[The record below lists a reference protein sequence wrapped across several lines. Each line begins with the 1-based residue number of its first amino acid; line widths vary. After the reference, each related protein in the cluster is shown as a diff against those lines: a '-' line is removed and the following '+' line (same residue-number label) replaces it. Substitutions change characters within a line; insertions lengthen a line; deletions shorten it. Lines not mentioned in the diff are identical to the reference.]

1 MSKRAY
7 SCPMAAI
14 APILIAIAA
23 FLVRIINLGSP
34 KGLVFDEVYYVD
46 GARDL
51 LKYGV
56 EVNGSNPEFIV
67 HPPVG
72 KWLIASGIKLFGD
85 NEFGWRFASAVFGTL
100 LILLFARLV
109 HVLFYSPLLTALA
122 AALMALD
129 GLLLVHSRTA
139 LLDLFLT
146 FFTLLG
152 VLLWHRNRHI
162 WAGIAFG
169 LAIGCKWSAIY
180 FVAII
185 GLVAVYR
192 ILIAH
197 DIRKTLKPIAAKFAQ
212 YGLLPVFVYTLT
224 WAGWFM
230 SDRGWSR
237 QSSKNP
243 LSSWIHYHS
252 EMLNFHTGLTATHP
266 YQANPWSWLIMG
278 RPTSFFYDSP
288 KGCSAENCAQEV
300 LALGTPLLWWVG
312 SIAIAVVVGYW
323 IKSLINHRIDNA
335 ANLVV
340 LGLAAGYLPWFAMQQ
355 RTVFTFYAII
365 IEPFLILAIIYC
377 AKLLLAS
384 GLKPVVSQSIVGGVL
399 VLIVVCF
406 LYFIP
411 LFTGQIITY
420 EDWNLRMWF
429 ESWI

>member
-1 MSKRAY
+1 
-7 SCPMAAI
+7 MAAI

-51 LKYGV
+51 LKHGV
-56 EVNGSNPEFIV
+56 EVSGSDPEFIV

-109 HVLFYSPLLTALA
+109 HVLFYSPLLTALGA
-122 AALMALD
+122 VLMALD

-152 VLLWHRNRHI
+152 VFLWHRNRHI

-185 GLVAVYR
+185 GLIAVYR
-192 ILIAH
+192 VLIAH

-212 YGLLPVFVYTLT
+212 YGLIPVFVYTLT
-224 WAGWFM
+224 WTGWFL

-237 QSSKNP
+237 GWSNNP

-252 EMLNFHTGLTATHP
+252 EMLNFHTGLTDSHP
-266 YQANPWSWLIMG
+266 YEANPWSWLIMG

-312 SIAIAVVVGYW
+312 TIAIAVVVGYW
-323 IKSLINHRIDNA
+323 IKSLISHRIDMA
-335 ANLVV
+335 ANIVV

-365 IEPFLILAIIYC
+365 IEPFLILAIVYC

-384 GLKPVVSQSIVGGVL
+384 GLKPVVSQSIVGGIL
-399 VLIVVCF
+399 ALIILCF
-406 LYFIP
+406 LFFIP
-411 LFTGQIITY
+411 LFTGQVITY

-429 ESWI
+429 DSWI

>member
-1 MSKRAY
+1 
-7 SCPMAAI
+7 MAAI

-56 EVNGSNPEFIV
+56 EVSGSDPEFIV

-109 HVLFYSPLLTALA
+109 HVLFYSPLLTALGA
-122 AALMALD
+122 VLMALD

-152 VLLWHRNRHI
+152 IFLWHRNRHI
-162 WAGIAFG
+162 WAGIAFR

-185 GLVAVYR
+185 GLIAVYR
-192 ILIAH
+192 VLIAH

-212 YGLLPVFVYTLT
+212 YGLIPVFVYTLT
-224 WAGWFM
+224 WTGWF
-230 SDRGWSR
+230 
-237 QSSKNP
+237 
-243 LSSWIHYHS
+243 L
-252 EMLNFHTGLTATHP
+252 
-266 YQANPWSWLIMG
+266 
-278 RPTSFFYDSP
+278 
-288 KGCSAENCAQEV
+288 
-300 LALGTPLLWWVG
+300 
-312 SIAIAVVVGYW
+312 
-323 IKSLINHRIDNA
+323 
-335 ANLVV
+335 
-340 LGLAAGYLPWFAMQQ
+340 LAAGYLPWFAMQQ

-365 IEPFLILAIIYC
+365 IEPFLILAIVYC

-384 GLKPVVSQSIVGGVL
+384 GLKPVVSQSIVGGIL
-399 VLIVVCF
+399 ALIILCF
-406 LYFIP
+406 LFFIP
-411 LFTGQIITY
+411 LFTGQVITY

-429 ESWI
+429 DSWI

>member
-1 MSKRAY
+1 
-7 SCPMAAI
+7 
-14 APILIAIAA
+14 
-23 FLVRIINLGSP
+23 
-34 KGLVFDEVYYVD
+34 
-46 GARDL
+46 

-56 EVNGSNPEFIV
+56 EVSGSDPEFIV

-109 HVLFYSPLLTALA
+109 HVLFYSPLLTALGA
-122 AALMALD
+122 VLMALD

-152 VLLWHRNRHI
+152 LFLWHRNRHI

-185 GLVAVYR
+185 GLIAVYR
-192 ILIAH
+192 VLIAH

-212 YGLLPVFVYTLT
+212 YGLIPVFVYTLT
-224 WAGWFM
+224 WTGWFL

-237 QSSKNP
+237 GWSNNP

-252 EMLNFHTGLTATHP
+252 EMLNFHTGLTDSHP
-266 YQANPWSWLIMG
+266 YEANPWSWLIMG

-312 SIAIAVVVGYW
+312 TIAIAVVVGYW
-323 IKSLINHRIDNA
+323 IKSLISHRIDMA
-335 ANLVV
+335 ANIVV

-365 IEPFLILAIIYC
+365 IEPFLILAIVYC

-384 GLKPVVSQSIVGGVL
+384 GLKPVVSQSIVGGIL
-399 VLIVVCF
+399 ALIILCF
-406 LYFIP
+406 LFFIP
-411 LFTGQIITY
+411 LFTGQVITY

-429 ESWI
+429 DSWI

>member
-1 MSKRAY
+1 
-7 SCPMAAI
+7 MAAI
-14 APILIAIAA
+14 APILIALAS
-23 FLVRIINLGSP
+23 FVLRIFNLGSP

-46 GARDL
+46 DARDL

-72 KWLIASGIKLFGD
+72 KWLIASGIKVFGD
-85 NEFGWRFASAVFGTL
+85 SEFGWRFASAVFGTL
-100 LILLFARLV
+100 LILVFARLV
-109 HVLFYSPLLTALA
+109 HVLFYSPLLTALGA
-122 AALMALD
+122 TLMSLD

-146 FFTLLG
+146 FFTLIG

-162 WAGIAFG
+162 WAGVAFG

-192 ILIAH
+192 ILIEK
-197 DIRKTLKPIAAKFAQ
+197 DIRKSLKPIAAKFAQ
-212 YGLLPVFVYTLT
+212 YGLLPVLVYALT
-224 WAGWFM
+224 WSGWFV

-237 QSSKNP
+237 QWSSNP
-243 LSSWIHYHS
+243 FTSWIHYHS
-252 EMLNFHTGLTATHP
+252 EMLNFHTGLTDTHP

-288 KGCSAENCAQEV
+288 SGCSTDNCAQEV
-300 LALGTPLLWWVG
+300 LALGTPILWWVG
-312 SIAIAVVVGYW
+312 TIAIAVVVGYW
-323 IKSLINHRIDNA
+323 IRSLINHRIDAA

-355 RTVFTFYAII
+355 RTVFSFYAII
-365 IEPFLILAIIYC
+365 IEPFLILAIVYC
-377 AKLLLAS
+377 AKLLLSS
-384 GLKPVVSQSIVGGVL
+384 GFKPVVSQSIVGGIFA
-399 VLIVVCF
+399 LILLCF
-406 LYFIP
+406 LFFFP
-411 LFTGQIITY
+411 LFTGQVITY

-429 ESWI
+429 NSWI

>member
-1 MSKRAY
+1 
-7 SCPMAAI
+7 MAAI

-34 KGLVFDEVYYVD
+34 KGLVFDEIYYVD

-56 EVNGSNPEFIV
+56 EVSGSDPEFIV

-109 HVLFYSPLLTALA
+109 HVLFYSPLLTALGA
-122 AALMALD
+122 VLMALD

-152 VLLWHRNRHI
+152 LFLWHRNRHI

-185 GLVAVYR
+185 GLIAVYR
-192 ILIAH
+192 VLIAH

-212 YGLLPVFVYTLT
+212 YGLIPVFVYTLT
-224 WAGWFM
+224 WTGWFL

-237 QSSKNP
+237 GWSNNP

-252 EMLNFHTGLTATHP
+252 EMLNFHTGLTDSHP
-266 YQANPWSWLIMG
+266 YEANPWSWLIMG

-312 SIAIAVVVGYW
+312 TIAIAVVVGYW
-323 IKSLINHRIDNA
+323 IKSLISHRIDMA
-335 ANLVV
+335 ANIVV

-365 IEPFLILAIIYC
+365 IEPFLILAIVYC

-384 GLKPVVSQSIVGGVL
+384 GLKPVVSQSIVGGIL
-399 VLIVVCF
+399 ALIILCF
-406 LYFIP
+406 LFFIP
-411 LFTGQIITY
+411 LFTGQVITY

-429 ESWI
+429 DSWI

>member
-1 MSKRAY
+1 
-7 SCPMAAI
+7 MAAI

-56 EVNGSNPEFIV
+56 EVTGSNPEFIV

-85 NEFGWRFASAVFGTL
+85 NEFGWRFASAIFGTL

-384 GLKPVVSQSIVGGVL
+384 GLKPVISQSIVGGVL
-399 VLIVVCF
+399 ALIVVCF

>member
-1 MSKRAY
+1 
-7 SCPMAAI
+7 MAAI

-56 EVNGSNPEFIV
+56 EVNGSDPEFIV

-399 VLIVVCF
+399 ALIVVCF

-429 ESWI
+429 KSWI

>member
-1 MSKRAY
+1 
-7 SCPMAAI
+7 MAAI
-14 APILIAIAA
+14 APILIAIAS
-23 FLVRIINLGSP
+23 FVLRIINLGLP
-34 KGLVFDEVYYVD
+34 KGFIFDEVYYVD

-56 EVNGSNPEFIV
+56 EVSGSNPEFIV

-72 KWLIASGIKLFGD
+72 KWLRASGIKLFGD

-100 LILLFARLV
+100 LILLFARLI
-109 HVLFYSPLLTALA
+109 HVLFYSPLLTALG

-152 VLLWHRNRHI
+152 VFLWHRNRHI

-180 FVAII
+180 FVALI
-185 GLVAVYR
+185 GLLAVYR
-192 ILIAH
+192 ILVAH
-197 DIRKTLKPIAAKFAQ
+197 DIRKSLKPIIAKFAQ

-224 WAGWFM
+224 WIGWFV

-237 QSSKNP
+237 QWSSNP
-243 LSSWIHYHS
+243 LASWFHYHS
-252 EMLNFHTGLTATHP
+252 EMLNFHTGLTEQHP

-278 RPTSFFYDSP
+278 RPTSFFYASP
-288 KGCSAENCAQEV
+288 QGCEAKDCAQEV
-300 LALGTPLLWWVG
+300 LALGTPILWWVG
-312 SIAIAVVVGYW
+312 TIAIAVVTGYW
-323 IKSLINHRIDNA
+323 IKSLLLRRSDSALNI
-335 ANLVV
+335 VV
-340 LGLAAGYLPWFAMQQ
+340 LGMAAGYLPWFAMQQ
-355 RTVFTFYAII
+355 RTAFSFYAII
-365 IEPFLILAIIYC
+365 FEPFMIVAIVYC
-377 AKLLLAS
+377 AKLLLDS
-384 GLKPVVSQSIVGGVL
+384 GLKPVVSQSIVGGTFA
-399 VLIVVCF
+399 LILLCF
-406 LYFIP
+406 LFFIP

-420 EDWNLRMWF
+420 EDWRLRMWF

>member
-1 MSKRAY
+1 
-7 SCPMAAI
+7 MAAI
-14 APILIAIAA
+14 APILIALAS
-23 FLVRIINLGSP
+23 LVLRIINLGLP
-34 KGLVFDEVYYVD
+34 KGFVFDEVYYVD

-56 EVNGSNPEFIV
+56 EVDGTNPEFIV

-85 NEFGWRFASAVFGTL
+85 SEFGWRIASAIFATL
-100 LILLFARLV
+100 LILLFARLI
-109 HVLFYSPLLTALA
+109 HVLFYSPLLTALG

-180 FVAII
+180 FVAVI
-185 GLVAVYR
+185 GLIAVYQ
-192 ILIAH
+192 ILVAR
-197 DIRKTLKPIAAKFAQ
+197 DIRKSLKPITAKFLQ
-212 YGLLPVFVYTLT
+212 YGVLPVFVYTLT
-224 WAGWFM
+224 WTGWFI

-237 QSSKNP
+237 QWSSNP
-243 LSSWIHYHS
+243 FVSWLHYHS
-252 EMLNFHTGLTATHP
+252 EMLNFHTGLTEKHP
-266 YQANPWSWLIMG
+266 YEANPWSWLVMG

-288 KGCSAENCAQEV
+288 KDCGAKDCAQEV
-300 LALGTPLLWWVG
+300 LALGTPILWWVG
-312 SIAIAVVVGYW
+312 TISIAVVIGYW
-323 IKSLINHRIDNA
+323 IKSLIHHRVDSA
-335 ANLVV
+335 ANIVV
-340 LGLAAGYLPWFAMQQ
+340 LGVVAGYLPWFAMQQ
-355 RTVFTFYAII
+355 RTVFSFYAII
-365 IEPFLILAIIYC
+365 IQPFLIVAIVYC

-384 GLKPVVSQSIVGGVL
+384 GLKPAVSQSIVGGIFT
-399 VLIVVCF
+399 LIVLCF
-406 LYFIP
+406 IFFIP
-411 LFTGQIITY
+411 LFTGQVITY
-420 EDWNLRMWF
+420 EDWRLRMWF

>member
-1 MSKRAY
+1 
-7 SCPMAAI
+7 MAAI
-14 APILIAIAA
+14 APILIALAS
-23 FLVRIINLGSP
+23 FVLRIFNLGSP

-85 NEFGWRFASAVFGTL
+85 SEFGWRFASAVFGTL
-100 LILLFARLV
+100 LILVFARLV
-109 HVLFYSPLLTALA
+109 HVLFYSPLLTALG
-122 AALMALD
+122 AALMSLD
-129 GLLLVHSRTA
+129 GLMLVHSRTA

-146 FFTLLG
+146 FFTLIG

-162 WAGIAFG
+162 WAGVSFG

-185 GLVAVYR
+185 GLVAIYR
-192 ILIAH
+192 ILIEK
-197 DIRKTLKPIAAKFAQ
+197 DIRKSLKPIAAKFAQ
-212 YGLLPVFVYTLT
+212 YGLLPVFVYVLT
-224 WAGWFM
+224 WSGWFV

-237 QSSKNP
+237 QWSSNP
-243 LSSWIHYHS
+243 FTSWIHYHS
-252 EMLNFHTGLTATHP
+252 EMLNFHTGLTDTHP

-288 KGCSAENCAQEV
+288 SGCSTDNCAQEV
-300 LALGTPLLWWVG
+300 LALGTPILWWVG
-312 SIAIAVVVGYW
+312 TIAIAVVVGYW
-323 IKSLINHRIDNA
+323 IRSLINHRIDPA

-340 LGLAAGYLPWFAMQQ
+340 LGLVAGYLPWFAMQQ
-355 RTVFTFYAII
+355 RTVFSFYAII
-365 IEPFLILAIIYC
+365 IEPFLIIAIVYC
-377 AKLLLAS
+377 AKLLLSS
-384 GLKPVVSQSIVGGVL
+384 GLKPVVSQSIVGGIFA
-399 VLIVVCF
+399 LILLCF
-406 LYFIP
+406 LFFFP
-411 LFTGQIITY
+411 LFTGQVITY

-429 ESWI
+429 NSWI

>member
-1 MSKRAY
+1 
-7 SCPMAAI
+7 MAAI

-56 EVNGSNPEFIV
+56 EVSGADPEFIV

-72 KWLIASGIKLFGD
+72 KWLIASGINLFGD
-85 NEFGWRFASAVFGTL
+85 NEFGWRIASAVFGTL

-384 GLKPVVSQSIVGGVL
+384 GLKPVISQSIVGGVL
-399 VLIVVCF
+399 ALIVVCF

>member
-1 MSKRAY
+1 
-7 SCPMAAI
+7 MAAI
-14 APILIAIAA
+14 APILIALAS
-23 FLVRIINLGSP
+23 LVLRIINLGLP
-34 KGLVFDEVYYVD
+34 KGFVFDEVYYVD

-56 EVNGSNPEFIV
+56 EVDGTNPEFIV

-85 NEFGWRFASAVFGTL
+85 SEFGWRIASAIFATL
-100 LILLFARLV
+100 LILLFARLI
-109 HVLFYSPLLTALA
+109 HVLFYSPLLTALG

-180 FVAII
+180 FVAVI
-185 GLVAVYR
+185 GLIAVYQ
-192 ILIAH
+192 ILVAR
-197 DIRKTLKPIAAKFAQ
+197 DIRKSLKPITAKFLQ
-212 YGLLPVFVYTLT
+212 YGVLPVFVYTLT
-224 WAGWFM
+224 WTGWFI

-237 QSSKNP
+237 QWSSNP
-243 LSSWIHYHS
+243 FVSWLHYHS
-252 EMLNFHTGLTATHP
+252 EMLNFHTGLTEKHP
-266 YQANPWSWLIMG
+266 YEANPWSWLVMG

-288 KGCSAENCAQEV
+288 KDCGAKDCAQEV
-300 LALGTPLLWWVG
+300 LALGTPILWWIG
-312 SIAIAVVVGYW
+312 TISIAVVIGYW
-323 IKSLINHRIDNA
+323 IKSLIHHRVDSA
-335 ANLVV
+335 ANIVV
-340 LGLAAGYLPWFAMQQ
+340 LGVVAGYLPWFAMQQ
-355 RTVFTFYAII
+355 RTVFSFYAII
-365 IEPFLILAIIYC
+365 IQPFLIVAIVYC

-384 GLKPVVSQSIVGGVL
+384 GLKPAVSQSIVGGIFT
-399 VLIVVCF
+399 LIVLCF
-406 LYFIP
+406 IFFIP
-411 LFTGQIITY
+411 LFTGQVITY
-420 EDWNLRMWF
+420 EDWRLRMWF

>member
-1 MSKRAY
+1 
-7 SCPMAAI
+7 MAAI
-14 APILIAIAA
+14 APLLIAIAS
-23 FLVRIINLGSP
+23 FVLRLINLGSP
-34 KGLVFDEVYYVD
+34 KGFVFDEVYYVD

-56 EVNGSNPEFIV
+56 EVDGTNPEFIV

-72 KWLIASGIKLFGD
+72 KWLIASGINLFGD

-109 HVLFYSPLLTALA
+109 HVLFYSPLLTALG

-152 VLLWHRNRHI
+152 IFLWHRNRHI

-180 FVAII
+180 FVAVI
-185 GLVAVYR
+185 GLIAVYR
-192 ILIAH
+192 IVVAS
-197 DIRKTLKPIAAKFAQ
+197 DIRKAVKPIVAKFAQ
-212 YGLLPVFVYTLT
+212 YGLLPVFVYAMT
-224 WAGWFM
+224 WTGWFI

-237 QSSKNP
+237 QWSTNP
-243 LSSWIHYHS
+243 LLSWFHYHS
-252 EMLNFHTGLTATHP
+252 EMLNFHTGLTQEHP

-278 RPTSFFYDSP
+278 RPTSFFYAAP
-288 KGCSAENCAQEV
+288 KECGAKDCAQEV
-300 LALGTPLLWWVG
+300 LALGTPILWWVG
-312 SIAIAVVVGYW
+312 TIAVAVVVGYW
-323 IKSLINHRIDNA
+323 IKSLIHHRVDA
-335 ANLVV
+335 AATIVII
-340 LGLAAGYLPWFAMQQ
+340 GFAAGYLPWFAMQQ
-355 RTVFTFYAII
+355 RTVFTFYAIVI
-365 IEPFLILAIIYC
+365 QPFLILAIVYC
-377 AKLLLAS
+377 AKLLLDSA
-384 GLKPVVSQSIVGGVL
+384 LKPVVSQSIVGGIFA
-399 VLIVVCF
+399 LIVLCF
-406 LYFIP
+406 MFFMP
-411 LFTGQIITY
+411 LFTAQVITY

>member
-1 MSKRAY
+1 
-7 SCPMAAI
+7 MAAI

-56 EVNGSNPEFIV
+56 EVSGADPEFIV

-109 HVLFYSPLLTALA
+109 HVLFYSPLLTALG

-384 GLKPVVSQSIVGGVL
+384 GLKSVVSQSIVGSVIA
-399 VLIVVCF
+399 LIVVCF

>member
-1 MSKRAY
+1 
-7 SCPMAAI
+7 MAAI

-56 EVNGSNPEFIV
+56 EVSGSDPEFIV

-109 HVLFYSPLLTALA
+109 HVLFYSPLLSALA

-384 GLKPVVSQSIVGGVL
+384 GLKPVVSQSIVGSVIA
-399 VLIVVCF
+399 LIVVCF

-429 ESWI
+429 KSWI

>member
-1 MSKRAY
+1 
-7 SCPMAAI
+7 MAAI

-56 EVNGSNPEFIV
+56 EVSGSDPEFIV

-109 HVLFYSPLLTALA
+109 HVLFYSPLLTALGA
-122 AALMALD
+122 VLMALD

-152 VLLWHRNRHI
+152 VFLWHRNRHI

-185 GLVAVYR
+185 GLIAVYR
-192 ILIAH
+192 VLIAH

-212 YGLLPVFVYTLT
+212 YGLIPVFVYTLT
-224 WAGWFM
+224 WTGWFL

-237 QSSKNP
+237 GWSNNP

-252 EMLNFHTGLTATHP
+252 EMLNFHTGLTDSHP
-266 YQANPWSWLIMG
+266 YEANPWSWLIMG

-312 SIAIAVVVGYW
+312 TIAIAVVVGYW
-323 IKSLINHRIDNA
+323 IKSLISHRIDMA
-335 ANLVV
+335 ANIVV

-365 IEPFLILAIIYC
+365 IEPFLILAIVYC

-384 GLKPVVSQSIVGGVL
+384 GLKPVVSQSIVGGIL
-399 VLIVVCF
+399 ALIILCF
-406 LYFIP
+406 LFFIP
-411 LFTGQIITY
+411 LFTGQVITY

-429 ESWI
+429 NSWI

>member
-1 MSKRAY
+1 
-7 SCPMAAI
+7 MAAI
-14 APILIAIAA
+14 APILIALAS
-23 FLVRIINLGSP
+23 FVLRIINLGLP
-34 KGLVFDEVYYVD
+34 KGFVFDEVYYVD

-56 EVNGSNPEFIV
+56 EVDGTNPEFIV

-85 NEFGWRFASAVFGTL
+85 SEFGWRFASAVFATF

-109 HVLFYSPLLTALA
+109 HVLFYSPLLTALG

-180 FVAII
+180 FVAVI
-185 GLVAVYR
+185 GLIAVYK
-192 ILIAH
+192 ILVAH
-197 DIRKTLKPIAAKFAQ
+197 DIRKSAQQIAAKFLQ
-212 YGLLPVFVYTLT
+212 YGLLPVVVYTLT
-224 WAGWFM
+224 WTGWFI

-237 QSSKNP
+237 QWSSNP
-243 LSSWIHYHS
+243 FFSWLHYHS
-252 EMLNFHTGLTATHP
+252 EMLNFHTGLTEKHP
-266 YQANPWSWLIMG
+266 YEANPWSWLVMG
-278 RPTSFFYDSP
+278 RPTSFFYESP
-288 KGCSAENCAQEV
+288 KGCGAKDCAQEV
-300 LALGTPLLWWVG
+300 LALGTPILWWVG
-312 SIAIAVVVGYW
+312 TIALAVVIGYW
-323 IKSLINHRIDNA
+323 IKSLINHRVDSA

-340 LGLAAGYLPWFAMQQ
+340 LGVVAGYLPWFAMQQ
-355 RTVFTFYAII
+355 RTVFSFYAII
-365 IEPFLILAIIYC
+365 IQPFLIIAIVYC

-384 GLKPVVSQSIVGGVL
+384 GLKPAVSQSIVGGIFA
-399 VLIVVCF
+399 LIVLCF
-406 LYFIP
+406 IFFIP
-411 LFTGQIITY
+411 LFTGQVITY
-420 EDWNLRMWF
+420 EDWQLRMWF

>member
-1 MSKRAY
+1 
-7 SCPMAAI
+7 MAAI

-51 LKYGV
+51 LMYGV
-56 EVNGSNPEFIV
+56 EVSGSDPEFIV

-288 KGCSAENCAQEV
+288 KGCSAENCTQAV

-399 VLIVVCF
+399 ALIVVCF